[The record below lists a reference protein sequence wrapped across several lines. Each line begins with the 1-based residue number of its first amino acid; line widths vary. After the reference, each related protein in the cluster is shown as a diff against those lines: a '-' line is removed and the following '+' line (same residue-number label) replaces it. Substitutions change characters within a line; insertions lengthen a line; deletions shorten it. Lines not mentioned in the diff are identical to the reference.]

1 MENNESMESTD
12 AGGMEPD
19 KAGKEE
25 RLFTQEEVNGF
36 IQSRLGQMKKQAAKE
51 SAAELGQREKELEA
65 REMRLAV
72 REELEKRGMPKGL
85 SEVVSG
91 SSLEEIGSKL
101 DKINEIYGKKD
112 GAEEGGARGFQIGS
126 GQGEESQMDA
136 LREAFGLS

>member
-12 AGGMEPD
+12 ACGMEPD

-85 SEVVSG
+85 SE
-91 SSLEEIGSKL
+91 
-101 DKINEIYGKKD
+101 KKTVRRK
-112 GAEEGGARGFQIGS
+112 GAPGGAKLAAAKGKNPRWTHS
-126 GQGEESQMDA
+126 GKHSV
-136 LREAFGLS
+136 LVRS